1 MYEFISGPLV
11 WVSFLVFVIG
21 SAYRLGSMLIV
32 AKKDKVV
39 YPYLSAKYSLRSLAH
54 WIVPFAS
61 TNMRR
66 RPAMTIVSFA
76 FHLCLLITP
85 IFLLSHNLL
94 WHQSWNISWWTLPE
108 VVADIMTVIVIGS
121 CGFFLMRRLVLPEV
135 KFTTFASDYVLLTI
149 TAAPFLTG
157 FLAYH
162 QWFSYKEMLMAHILF
177 GEIMLIAIPF
187 TRLSHMLFFAFTRA
201 YMGSEFGAVRLS
213 KDW

>member
-1 MYEFISGPLV
+1 MYEFITGPLV
-11 WVSFLVFVIG
+11 WVSFVVFILG
-21 SAYRLGSMLIV
+21 SLYRIGSMLIR

-39 YPYLSAKYSLRSLAH
+39 YPYMSAKYSFRSLIH

-61 TNMRR
+61 TNMRK
-66 RPAMTIVSFA
+66 RPVMTIVSFA
-76 FHLCLLITP
+76 FHLSLLITP

-108 VVADIMTVIVIGS
+108 SLADIMTVIVI
-121 CGFFLMRRLVLPEV
+121 CCCILFLIRRLVLPEV
-135 KFTTFASDYVLLTI
+135 KFVTFASDYLLLTI
-149 TAAPFLTG
+149 TVAPFLTG

-162 QWFSYKEMLMAHILF
+162 QWLPYKAMLMTHILV

-187 TRLSHMLFFAFTRA
+187 TRLSHMLFFVFTRA
-201 YMGSEFGAVRLS
+201 YMGSEFGAVRNS